1 MPSEATYL
9 ATIALIGLTTGTLI
23 GTTGIGGILLAPLL
37 SYLLGIDLHVA
48 MSSSSL
54 SFLFTGIMGT
64 ALYARSG
71 SIAWGKVG
79 WLSLGIIPAAILG
92 ARTNSLLSTA
102 TLTTVLAILIVLSG
116 LNALFNRSRADS
128 TMPHL
133 AGRWLV
139 LIGLAVGFGSALT
152 GTGGPVLLMPI
163 LVAISVPALA
173 AIGISQAIQLP
184 LAIFATI
191 GFTLYGQ
198 IDLRLGLTL
207 GIVQA
212 VGVVIG
218 AGIAH
223 SLPAAQLGRV
233 VAITLIGVGILM
245 LGQAIF

>member
-1 MPSEATYL
+1 
-9 ATIALIGLTTGTLI
+9 
-23 GTTGIGGILLAPLL
+23 
-37 SYLLGIDLHVA
+37 

-54 SFLFTGIMGT
+54 SFLFTGLVGT
-64 ALYARSG
+64 VLYARKG
-71 SIAWGKVG
+71 SIAWDKVS

-92 ARTNSLLSTA
+92 ARTNSLLSA
-102 TLTTVLAILIVLSG
+102 AALTIVLATLIVLSG
-116 LNALFNRSRADS
+116 LNALFNRSKADS
-128 TMPHL
+128 IKPPI

-163 LVAISVPALA
+163 LVAINVPTLA
-173 AIGISQAIQLP
+173 AIGVSQAIQLP

-191 GFTLYGQ
+191 GFALYGQ

-223 SLPAAQLGRV
+223 SLPAAQLGLCDQHLSTCSSWP
-233 VAITLIGVGILM
+233 A
-245 LGQAIF
+245 QAKPAGRRPSSA